1 MMLKT
6 FWAVLEFIY
15 PIMLGIL
22 EMLQIFNST
31 PKTVGHSGK
40 IPMIHKIIIIITQF
54 GNLKNS
60 S

>member
-22 EMLQIFNST
+22 ETLQIFNST
-31 PKTVGHSGK
+31 PKIVGHSGK
-40 IPMIHKIIIIITQF
+40 IPMIHKIIIIIITQF
-54 GNLKNS
+54 GN
-60 S
+60 